1 MLSQRSR
8 LFAYEIKYLKR
19 KSDIE
24 AVAMDRKAKITR
36 GVLREKK
43 RMIDDVNESVQQAQ
57 VSDFRGRRVGGIS
70 GMNEE
75 GGRLLM

>member
-1 MLSQRSR
+1 MLSQCSR

-36 GVLREKK
+36 GVLR
-43 RMIDDVNESVQQAQ
+43 
-57 VSDFRGRRVGGIS
+57 RVGDY
-70 GMNEE
+70 
-75 GGRLLM
+75 